1 MGDGVMAMMRTRNA
15 GRKGRFPRWLL
26 GLPIVMIGAHL
37 LMTTVLAGSVGHV
50 SSWALPI
57 LMVLMMALMMLFM
70 GPRMM
75 QRRPGPGSDE
85 SPSAILARR
94 FARGELTQNQ
104 YAQME
109 QSLRDH
115 AAVQPDST
123 SMPRDD

>member
-1 MGDGVMAMMRTRNA
+1 MRTRNA
-15 GRKGRFPRWLL
+15 VRKGRFPRWLL

-57 LMVLMMALMMLFM
+57 LMALMMVFM
-70 GPRMM
+70 GPPMM

-123 SMPRDD
+123 SMS